1 MRRRALLAA
10 LALLGGCAERW
21 AKPGGTP
28 QELEATRTFC
38 EADAYRAFPAIP
50 QVVQAAPGT
59 FTPAR
64 QVCQGAPPNQRC
76 WVQGGAWIPPV
87 FTTIDANAPGRRQQV
102 RACLFAAG
110 WQPVESEAQAA
121 AITNAA
127 PPAIP
132 ATRGDPSFSLVNR
145 GRRVLQ
151 DVYASPVGEQNWG
164 PDRLGDAAL
173 KPGGR
178 IPIQLPGGE
187 CRYDIKLVWI
197 GGQAQERRNVD
208 LCAVTEYAAQ

>member
-1 MRRRALLAA
+1 MRLLGPLSVLVLLA
-10 LALLGGCAERW
+10 GCAERW

-28 QELEATRTFC
+28 QQFEATRTFC
-38 EADAYRAFPAIP
+38 EADAFRAFPAIP
-50 QVVQAAPGT
+50 QVVQVAPGY

-64 QVCQGAPPNQRC
+64 QVCQGQPPNQRC
-76 WVQGGAWIPPV
+76 WLQGGAWIPPAYS
-87 FTTIDANAPGRRQQV
+87 TMDANAPGRRQQT

-127 PPAIP
+127 PAIA
-132 ATRGDPSFSLVNR
+132 ATRGDPSFTLVNR

-187 CRYDIKLVWI
+187 CRYDLKLVWI
-197 GGQAQERRNVD
+197 GGQAQEQRNVD
-208 LCAVTEYAAQ
+208 LCAVTELPVQ